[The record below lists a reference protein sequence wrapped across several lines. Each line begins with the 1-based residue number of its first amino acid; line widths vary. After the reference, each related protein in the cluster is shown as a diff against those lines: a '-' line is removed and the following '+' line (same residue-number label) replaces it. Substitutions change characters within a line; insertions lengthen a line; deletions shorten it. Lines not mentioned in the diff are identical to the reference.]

1 MAAQNSIKTSSYA
14 NEKQILIAPE
24 LAFTIGCQVTNTG
37 LTANDEGKKILKAG
51 TPVGGGDV
59 LTARN
64 TVLSQDT
71 TAPVGVILNDVDV
84 TGGQMNATLVVS
96 GVVDIL
102 KLDSDVQT
110 LVTTATSK
118 LTKIT
123 FMKGI
128 KD

>member
-59 LTARN
+59 LTTRN
-64 TVLSQDT
+64 TVLSQNATD
-71 TAPVGVILNDVDV
+71 PVGVILNDVDV

-96 GVVDIL
+96 GAVDIL
-102 KLDSDVQT
+102 KLDSDVQA
-110 LVTTATSK
+110 LVTTAASK

>member
-1 MAAQNSIKTSSYA
+1 MAAQNSIKKSSYA

-59 LTARN
+59 LTTRN
-64 TVLSQDT
+64 TVLSQNATD
-71 TAPVGVILNDVDV
+71 PVGVILNDVDV

-96 GVVDIL
+96 GVVDTL
-102 KLDSDVQT
+102 KLDTDVQA
-110 LVTTATSK
+110 LVATASANLDK
-118 LTKIT
+118 VT

>member
-1 MAAQNSIKTSSYA
+1 MATQNSIKKSSYS

-37 LTANDEGKKILKAG
+37 LNTDEEGRKILKAG

-59 LTARN
+59 LTTRN
-64 TVLSQDT
+64 VVLSQDT
-71 TAPVGVILNDVDV
+71 TTPVGVVLHDVDV

-96 GVVDIL
+96 GVVDVL
-102 KLDSDVQT
+102 KLDSDVQA

-118 LTKIT
+118 LSKIT

>member
-1 MAAQNSIKTSSYA
+1 MAAQNSIKKSSYA

-59 LTARN
+59 LTTRN
-64 TVLSQDT
+64 TVLSQNATD
-71 TAPVGVILNDVDV
+71 PVGVILNDVDV

-96 GVVDIL
+96 GAVDIL
-102 KLDSDVQT
+102 KLDSDVQA
-110 LVTTATSK
+110 LVTTAASK

>member
-1 MAAQNSIKTSSYA
+1 MAAQNSIKKSSYA

-59 LTARN
+59 LTTRN
-64 TVLSQDT
+64 TVLSQNT
-71 TAPVGVILNDVDV
+71 TDPVGVILNDVDV

-96 GVVDIL
+96 GAVDIL
-102 KLDSDVQT
+102 KLDSDVQA
-110 LVTTATSK
+110 LVTTAASK

>member
-1 MAAQNSIKTSSYA
+1 MAVQNSIKKVSYA

-37 LTANDEGKKILKAG
+37 ISANEEGRKILKAG

-59 LTARN
+59 LTNRN
-64 TVLSQDT
+64 VVLSQNT
-71 TAPVGVILNDVDV
+71 SAPVGVILNDVDV

-96 GVVDIL
+96 GVVDTL
-102 KLDSDVQT
+102 KLDTDVQA
-110 LVTTATSK
+110 LVATASANLDK
-118 LTKIT
+118 VT